1 MSKYRRVCSNVEIH
15 EKKKSKKNQEDYNNP
30 AYVNTTTLMEKL
42 GIKINNSDAFSKQA
56 ASNINIRKNKAP
68 IMYSNSIPEFNE
80 DEDDAIN
87 KKETACRS
95 QQKRNKNS
103 IKNEIRTENIIN
115 VIKKKE
121 AFSSVDKRIV
131 KKKKKNNEN
140 RNNISLVKKEKNKDD
155 EIIRKKT
162 VKSKTTIEK
171 KDSEITENNKPNKK
185 NKENAENKGNKGN
198 DEIKKTKTNKKQ
210 KNASAEKIN
219 SSSHNQNLNNDE
231 SKQNMDIRK
240 SKKLKDSELNKKKEK
255 EKENDKKNENNGEM
269 ERKKKKNKAQSME
282 KEIGTEQALKFREK
296 LLFGKKKKSL
306 ITGDNSDA
314 EVEESSDSGSS
325 SFDLDKHNKSKNQS
339 KTQVPDMKAI
349 VRSTKKHGT
358 EMASQEDLTSLQRS
372 SNKKRTSVEK
382 EKEKE
387 LDGEKETQ
395 PKIVSFRPSEDKKNS
410 LIFGSK
416 YLKRRSMDNAKV
428 RDRLEQLMNEQT
440 LKQNGGNTLFLRNY
454 EKGPV
459 YQKEIEI
466 IVKNQTI
473 KKNIK
478 IGSCTKAGC
487 SGPGIVK
494 TNQDAYFIK
503 EDFLKNSNNIIAG
516 VCDGHGHKGELIS
529 NYAVNKLPQYITD
542 INNDSIINEF
552 KKINQEI
559 YSNSNMESDMA
570 GTTVVSV
577 ILTPEKMMC
586 VNLGDSRAAIFKYE
600 NGLYYCK
607 NLSRDHKPNEPDEN
621 KRIINNNGRI
631 KKCFDEDIKKF
642 VGPDRVWLKNK
653 EEPGLAMSRSLGDK
667 IAHTIGV
674 SDEPE
679 IKCYDYDG
687 TEKFIIIASDGI
699 WEYVHGDECIK
710 VIKSFYEDN
719 KDVEEAA
726 FAMVKEAFRKWK
738 RKEVAIDDITVIIIF
753 FDD

>member
-1 MSKYRRVCSNVEIH
+1 MSKYRRVCSNIEIH
-15 EKKKSKKNQEDYNNP
+15 EKKKSKKNQDEYNNP

-56 ASNINIRKNKAP
+56 ASNINIRKNKPP

-80 DEDDAIN
+80 DDEEVNN
-87 KKETACRS
+87 KKEALCRS

-103 IKNEIRTENIIN
+103 IKNDIKTENIIN
-115 VIKKKE
+115 VIKKKDGL
-121 AFSSVDKRIV
+121 SSVDKRIV
-131 KKKKKNNEN
+131 KKNKKNNEN
-140 RNNISLVKKEKNKDD
+140 RNNISLVKKEKDKDKNKDD
-155 EIIRKKT
+155 EIFRKKT
-162 VKSKTTIEK
+162 VKSKTIIEK
-171 KDSEITENNKPNKK
+171 KDSDIIESNKPNKK

-198 DEIKKTKTNKKQ
+198 DEIKKAKTKKQ
-210 KNASAEKIN
+210 KNASAEKII
-219 SSSHNQNLNNDE
+219 SSSHNQNLNNDD
-231 SKQNMDIRK
+231 SKANMDIRK
-240 SKKLKDSELNKKKEK
+240 SKKLKENEVNKKREK
-255 EKENDKKNENNGEM
+255 ESDKKNENNGEKEM

-282 KEIGTEQALKFREK
+282 KEIGIEQTLKYKEK
-296 LLFGKKKKSL
+296 LLFGKNKK

-325 SFDLDKHNKSKNQS
+325 FSLDNHNKSKNQS
-339 KTQVPDMKAI
+339 KTQVPDIKAI

-358 EMASQEDLTSLQRS
+358 EMASQEDLVSIQRK
-372 SNKKRTSVEK
+372 SNKKLTSI

-387 LDGEKETQ
+387 LDTEKEAQ
-395 PKIVSFRPSEDKKNS
+395 PKIVSFKPNEDNRKNS
-410 LIFGSK
+410 LIYGSK

-466 IVKNQTI
+466 IIKNQNI

-503 EDFLKNSNNIIAG
+503 EDFLKDSNNLFLG

-529 NYAVNKLPQYITD
+529 NYVVNKLPEYIKD
-542 INNDSIINEF
+542 INHDSIINEF

-621 KRIINNNGRI
+621 KRILFNNGRI

-679 IKCYDYDG
+679 IKSYDYDG

-710 VIKSFYEDN
+710 VIKSYYEDN

-738 RKEVAIDDITVIIIF
+738 RKEVAIDDITVILIF

>member
-1 MSKYRRVCSNVEIH
+1 MSKYRRVCSNIEIH
-15 EKKKSKKNQEDYNNP
+15 EKKKSKKNQDEYNNP

-56 ASNINIRKNKAP
+56 ASNINIRKNKPP

-80 DEDDAIN
+80 DDEEVNN
-87 KKETACRS
+87 KKEALCRS

-103 IKNEIRTENIIN
+103 IKNDIKTENIIN
-115 VIKKKE
+115 VIKKKDGL
-121 AFSSVDKRIV
+121 SSVDKRII
-131 KKKKKNNEN
+131 KKNKKNNEN
-140 RNNISLVKKEKNKDD
+140 RNNISLVKKEKDKDKNKDD

-162 VKSKTTIEK
+162 VKSKTIIEK
-171 KDSEITENNKPNKK
+171 KDSDIIESNKPNKK

-198 DEIKKTKTNKKQ
+198 DEIKKAKTKKQ
-210 KNASAEKIN
+210 KNASAEKII
-219 SSSHNQNLNNDE
+219 SSSHNQNLNNDD
-231 SKQNMDIRK
+231 SKANMDIRK
-240 SKKLKDSELNKKKEK
+240 SKKLKENEVNKKREK
-255 EKENDKKNENNGEM
+255 ESDKKNENNGEKEM

-282 KEIGTEQALKFREK
+282 KEIGIEQTLKYKEK
-296 LLFGKKKKSL
+296 LLFGKNKK

-325 SFDLDKHNKSKNQS
+325 FSLDNHNKSKNQS
-339 KTQVPDMKAI
+339 KTQVPDIKAI

-358 EMASQEDLTSLQRS
+358 EMASQEDLVSIQRK
-372 SNKKRTSVEK
+372 SNKKLTSI

-387 LDGEKETQ
+387 LDTEKEAQ
-395 PKIVSFRPSEDKKNS
+395 PKIVSFKPNEDNRKNS
-410 LIFGSK
+410 LIYGSK

-466 IVKNQTI
+466 IIKNQNI

-503 EDFLKNSNNIIAG
+503 EDFLKDSNNLFLG

-529 NYAVNKLPQYITD
+529 NYVVNKLPEYIKD
-542 INNDSIINEF
+542 INHDSIINEF

-621 KRIINNNGRI
+621 KRILFNNGRI

-679 IKCYDYDG
+679 IKSYDYDG

-710 VIKSFYEDN
+710 VIKSYYEDN

-738 RKEVAIDDITVIIIF
+738 RKEVAIDDITVILIF

>member
-1 MSKYRRVCSNVEIH
+1 MSKYRRVCSNIEIH
-15 EKKKSKKNQEDYNNP
+15 EKKKSKKNQDEYNNP

-56 ASNINIRKNKAP
+56 ASNINIRKNKP
-68 IMYSNSIPEFNE
+68 LIMYSNSIPEFNE
-80 DEDDAIN
+80 DDEEVNN
-87 KKETACRS
+87 KKEALCRS

-103 IKNEIRTENIIN
+103 IKNDIKTENIIN
-115 VIKKKE
+115 VIKKKDGL
-121 AFSSVDKRIV
+121 SSVDKRIV
-131 KKKKKNNEN
+131 KKNKKNNEN
-140 RNNISLVKKEKNKDD
+140 RNNISLVKKEKDKDKNKDD

-162 VKSKTTIEK
+162 VKSKTIIEK
-171 KDSEITENNKPNKK
+171 KDSDIIESNKPNKK

-198 DEIKKTKTNKKQ
+198 DEIKKAKTKKQ
-210 KNASAEKIN
+210 KNASAEKII
-219 SSSHNQNLNNDE
+219 SSSHNQNLNNDD
-231 SKQNMDIRK
+231 SKANMDIRK
-240 SKKLKDSELNKKKEK
+240 SKKLKENEVNKKREK
-255 EKENDKKNENNGEM
+255 ESDKKNENNGEKEM

-282 KEIGTEQALKFREK
+282 KEIGIEQTLKYKEK
-296 LLFGKKKKSL
+296 LLFGKNKK

-325 SFDLDKHNKSKNQS
+325 FSLDNHNKSKNQS
-339 KTQVPDMKAI
+339 KTQVPDIKAI
-349 VRSTKKHGT
+349 VRSTKKHGA
-358 EMASQEDLTSLQRS
+358 EMASQEDLVSIQRK
-372 SNKKRTSVEK
+372 SNKKLTSI

-387 LDGEKETQ
+387 LDTEKEAQ
-395 PKIVSFRPSEDKKNS
+395 PKIVSFKPNEDNRKNS
-410 LIFGSK
+410 LIYGSK

-466 IVKNQTI
+466 IIKNQNI

-503 EDFLKNSNNIIAG
+503 EDFLKDSNNLFLG

-529 NYAVNKLPQYITD
+529 NYVVNKLPEYIKD
-542 INNDSIINEF
+542 INHDSIINEF

-621 KRIINNNGRI
+621 KRILFNNGRI

-679 IKCYDYDG
+679 IKSYDYDG

-710 VIKSFYEDN
+710 VIKSYYEDN

-738 RKEVAIDDITVIIIF
+738 RKEVAIDDITVILIF

>member
-1 MSKYRRVCSNVEIH
+1 MSKYRRVCSNIEIH
-15 EKKKSKKNQEDYNNP
+15 EKKKSKKNQDEYNNP

-56 ASNINIRKNKAP
+56 ASNINIRKNKPP

-80 DEDDAIN
+80 DDEEVNN
-87 KKETACRS
+87 KKEALCRS

-103 IKNEIRTENIIN
+103 IKNDIKTENIIN
-115 VIKKKE
+115 VIKKKDGL
-121 AFSSVDKRIV
+121 SSVDKRIV
-131 KKKKKNNEN
+131 KKNKKNNEN
-140 RNNISLVKKEKNKDD
+140 RNNISLVKKEKDKDKNKDE

-162 VKSKTTIEK
+162 VKSKTIIEK
-171 KDSEITENNKPNKK
+171 KDSDIIESNKPNKK

-198 DEIKKTKTNKKQ
+198 DEIKKAKTKKQ
-210 KNASAEKIN
+210 KNASAEKII
-219 SSSHNQNLNNDE
+219 SSSHNQNLNNDD
-231 SKQNMDIRK
+231 SKANMDIRK
-240 SKKLKDSELNKKKEK
+240 SKKLKENEVNKKREK
-255 EKENDKKNENNGEM
+255 ESDKKNENNGEKEM

-282 KEIGTEQALKFREK
+282 KEIGIEQTLKYKEK
-296 LLFGKKKKSL
+296 LLFGKNKK

-325 SFDLDKHNKSKNQS
+325 FSLDHHNKSKNQS
-339 KTQVPDMKAI
+339 KTQVPDIKAI

-358 EMASQEDLTSLQRS
+358 EMASQEDLVSIQRK
-372 SNKKRTSVEK
+372 SNKKLTSI

-387 LDGEKETQ
+387 LDTEKEAQ
-395 PKIVSFRPSEDKKNS
+395 PKIVSFKPNEDNRKNS
-410 LIFGSK
+410 LIYGSK

-466 IVKNQTI
+466 IIKNQNI

-503 EDFLKNSNNIIAG
+503 EDFLKDSNNLFLG

-529 NYAVNKLPQYITD
+529 NYVVNKLPEYIKD
-542 INNDSIINEF
+542 INHDSIINEF

-621 KRIINNNGRI
+621 KRILFNNGRI

-679 IKCYDYDG
+679 IKSYDYDG

-710 VIKSFYEDN
+710 VIKSYYEDN

-738 RKEVAIDDITVIIIF
+738 RKEVAIDDITVILIF

>member
-1 MSKYRRVCSNVEIH
+1 MSKYRRVCSNIEIH
-15 EKKKSKKNQEDYNNP
+15 EKKKSKKNQDEYNNP

-56 ASNINIRKNKAP
+56 ASNINIRKNKPP

-80 DEDDAIN
+80 DDEEVNN
-87 KKETACRS
+87 KKEALCRS

-103 IKNEIRTENIIN
+103 IKNDIKTENIIN
-115 VIKKKE
+115 VIKKKDGL
-121 AFSSVDKRIV
+121 SSVDKRIV
-131 KKKKKNNEN
+131 KKNKKNNEN
-140 RNNISLVKKEKNKDD
+140 RNNISLVKKEKDKDKNKDD

-162 VKSKTTIEK
+162 VKSKTIIEK
-171 KDSEITENNKPNKK
+171 KDSDIIESNKPNKK

-198 DEIKKTKTNKKQ
+198 DEIKKAKTKKQ
-210 KNASAEKIN
+210 KNASAEKII
-219 SSSHNQNLNNDE
+219 SSSHNQNLNNDD
-231 SKQNMDIRK
+231 SKANMDIRK
-240 SKKLKDSELNKKKEK
+240 SKKLKENEVNKKREK
-255 EKENDKKNENNGEM
+255 ESDKKNENNGEKEM

-282 KEIGTEQALKFREK
+282 KEIGIEQTLKYKEK
-296 LLFGKKKKSL
+296 LLFGKNKK

-325 SFDLDKHNKSKNQS
+325 FSLDNHNKSKNQS
-339 KTQVPDMKAI
+339 KTQVPDIKAI

-358 EMASQEDLTSLQRS
+358 EMASQEDLVSIQRK
-372 SNKKRTSVEK
+372 SNKKLTSI

-387 LDGEKETQ
+387 LDTEKEAQ
-395 PKIVSFRPSEDKKNS
+395 PKIVSFKPNEDNRKNS
-410 LIFGSK
+410 LIYGSK

-466 IVKNQTI
+466 IIKNQNI

-503 EDFLKNSNNIIAG
+503 EDFLKDSNNLFLG

-529 NYAVNKLPQYITD
+529 NYVVNKLPEYIKD
-542 INNDSIINEF
+542 INHDSIINEF

-621 KRIINNNGRI
+621 KRILFNNGRI

-679 IKCYDYDG
+679 IKSYDYDG

-710 VIKSFYEDN
+710 VIKSYYEDN

-738 RKEVAIDDITVIIIF
+738 RKEVAIDDITVILIF
-753 FDD
+753 FDN

>member
-1 MSKYRRVCSNVEIH
+1 MSKYRRVCSNIEIH
-15 EKKKSKKNQEDYNNP
+15 EKKKSKKNQDEYNNP

-56 ASNINIRKNKAP
+56 ASNINIRKNKPP

-80 DEDDAIN
+80 DDEEVNN
-87 KKETACRS
+87 KKEALCRS

-103 IKNEIRTENIIN
+103 IKNDIKTENIIN
-115 VIKKKE
+115 VIKKKDGL
-121 AFSSVDKRIV
+121 SSVDKRIV
-131 KKKKKNNEN
+131 KKNKKNNEN
-140 RNNISLVKKEKNKDD
+140 RNNISLVKKEKDKDKNKDD

-162 VKSKTTIEK
+162 VKSKTIIEK
-171 KDSEITENNKPNKK
+171 KDSDIIESNKPNKK

-198 DEIKKTKTNKKQ
+198 DEIKKAKTKKQ
-210 KNASAEKIN
+210 KNASAEKII
-219 SSSHNQNLNNDE
+219 SSSHNQNLNNDD
-231 SKQNMDIRK
+231 SKANMDIRK
-240 SKKLKDSELNKKKEK
+240 SKKLKENEVNKKREK
-255 EKENDKKNENNGEM
+255 ESDKKNENNGEKEM

-282 KEIGTEQALKFREK
+282 KEIGIEQTLKYKEK
-296 LLFGKKKKSL
+296 LLFGKNKK

-325 SFDLDKHNKSKNQS
+325 FSLDNHNKSKNQS
-339 KTQVPDMKAI
+339 KTQVPDIKAI

-358 EMASQEDLTSLQRS
+358 EMASQEDLVSIQRK
-372 SNKKRTSVEK
+372 SNKKLTSI

-387 LDGEKETQ
+387 LDTEKEAQ
-395 PKIVSFRPSEDKKNS
+395 PKIVSFKPNEDNRKNS
-410 LIFGSK
+410 LIYGSK

-466 IVKNQTI
+466 IIKNQNI

-503 EDFLKNSNNIIAG
+503 EDFLKDSNNLFLG

-529 NYAVNKLPQYITD
+529 NYVVNKLPEYIKD
-542 INNDSIINEF
+542 INHDSIINEF

-621 KRIINNNGRI
+621 KRILFNNGRI

-679 IKCYDYDG
+679 IKSYDYDG

-710 VIKSFYEDN
+710 VIKSYYEDN

-738 RKEVAIDDITVIIIF
+738 RKEVAIDDITVILIF